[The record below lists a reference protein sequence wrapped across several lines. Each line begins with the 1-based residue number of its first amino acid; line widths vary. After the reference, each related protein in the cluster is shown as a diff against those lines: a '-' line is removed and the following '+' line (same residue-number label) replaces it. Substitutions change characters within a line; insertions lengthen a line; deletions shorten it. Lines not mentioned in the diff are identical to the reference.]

1 VSWNHIFVAI
11 GVTNI
16 IGPSGTIK
24 YTQEEKFILR
34 NHIMNE
40 RYQHLRAKRNQL
52 SNVKNPYQ
60 GNYKKVLF
68 VCSAGLLRSAT
79 AAHTFSAEP
88 YNWNTRTAGIG
99 IEYALN
105 PVTEALLEWADKVYC
120 MEKEH
125 LDDMKHIFGNIV
137 DDLLESRGEDFIQ
150 TLSIPDTFPYRHP
163 ELVDALKK
171 AIDIPQS

>member
-1 VSWNHIFVAI
+1 VSWNHIFVVI
-11 GVTNI
+11 GGMNI
-16 IGPSGTIK
+16 IGPLDTTRCS
-24 YTQEEKFILR
+24 QEEKFILR

-60 GNYKKVLF
+60 GSYKKVLF

-125 LDDMKHIFGNIV
+125 LDDMKHIFGDIV
-137 DDLLESRGEDFIQ
+137 DNLLEYRGENFIEV
-150 TLSIPDTFPYRHP
+150 LNIPDTFPYRHP
-163 ELVDALKK
+163 ELVDELKK
-171 AIDIPQS
+171 GVGEP